1 MAALNSISPSKLVAA
16 LCLSLFVT
24 GCATRQGP
32 QNKPTAAKPAP
43 TQQEDQGSA
52 VVSAYIPPSNPSYGG
67 QAKPISGSG
76 GQEAPTTPGYGQ
88 YEADSGYVRPEPSK
102 AVAALSTRA
111 DDQRAAGD
119 LNAASSSL
127 ERALRIEPNNPV
139 LWNRLAR
146 VRLEQKQYEQAT
158 QMAKRSNSFAAADD
172 AGLRRDNQDII
183 NAATQR

>member
-1 MAALNSISPSKLVAA
+1 M
-16 LCLSLFVT
+16 
-24 GCATRQGP
+24 
-32 QNKPTAAKPAP
+32 
-43 TQQEDQGSA
+43 
-52 VVSAYIPPSNPSYGG
+52 
-67 QAKPISGSG
+67 
-76 GQEAPTTPGYGQ
+76 
-88 YEADSGYVRPEPSK
+88 
-102 AVAALSTRA
+102 AALSTRA